1 MSRNAILVFG
11 LICWAG
17 AAADAAVHLLSGDLL
32 VPVAMGT
39 AFIVW
44 VAVRRRHYARVPAE
58 VKVPV
63 EA

>member
-32 VPVAMGT
+32 VPVAMGI
-39 AFIVW
+39 AFVLW
-44 VAVRRRHYARVPAE
+44 VTVRHRHYARQPAE
-58 VKVPV
+58 ARVPV
-63 EA
+63 EV